1 MECGWSPNGGFKIHN
16 LIKRFKCK
24 FLGPECIFELGHM
37 SQNKIN
43 KSHIKRHNNMNCE
56 LIQLLE
62 YLSHVSIYV

>member
-1 MECGWSPNGGFKIHN
+1 
-16 LIKRFKCK
+16 
-24 FLGPECIFELGHM
+24 M

-43 KSHIKRHNNMNCE
+43 KSHIKRHNDMNCE